1 MHARRILHTCFSR
14 SWGGL
19 ELYAVDLA
27 TLLHHRG
34 HRVTLACPPHSR
46 VYVEALQRGLA
57 LEGLDVHGYAHPL
70 LLGRLALRLRRTGF
84 DLIHAHVSRDLATLV
99 PALQLSRSSAP
110 LVLTKSVGSY
120 VMKRDPF
127 HRYTYARVS
136 RVFAISSV
144 IRQNVLETTPV
155 PPERVLTVHFPVD
168 TARYSPDPARRRA
181 MRSTLGIT
189 EDRVVI
195 GFVGRFS
202 PGKGHEDLLHAVREL
217 IASRPIT
224 LLVVGEASYGEEA
237 YEATIRQMAVAL
249 GLGEAVIFLGFRRD
263 VEAVLDAC
271 DLFAFPSHAE
281 AFGMALVEAMAMELP
296 VVSTNCDGV
305 LDIVVDGT
313 TGMFV
318 NPHRPTELADALKLL
333 IDDPGR
339 RVAMGRAGR
348 KRVLDLFDRR
358 AHLAQVEQIYEEL
371 LRESVAEPQERP
383 GNIGQSPGRR

>member
-1 MHARRILHTCFSR
+1 
-14 SWGGL
+14 
-19 ELYAVDLA
+19 VDLA
-27 TLLHHRG
+27 AFLHHRG
-34 HRVTLACPPHSR
+34 HRVTLACPPRSR
-46 VYVEALQRGLA
+46 VYGEALERGLL
-57 LEGLDVHGYAHPL
+57 LEGLDVRGYAHPL
-70 LLGRLALRLRRTGF
+70 LVGRLALQLRHAGF

-136 RVFAISSV
+136 RVLAISSV

-155 PPERVLTVHFPVD
+155 PAERVLTVHFPVD

-181 MRSTLGIT
+181 MRSALGIT
-189 EDRVVI
+189 EDRIVL

-202 PGKGHEDLLHAVREL
+202 PGKGHEDLLHAAREL
-217 IASRPIT
+217 VASHPIT

-237 YEATIRQMAVAL
+237 YEATIRQMTLSL
-249 GLGEAVIFLGFRRD
+249 GLEDVVVFLGFRRD

-281 AFGMALVEAMAMELP
+281 AFGMALIEAMAMELP

-305 LDIVVDGT
+305 LDIVVDGA
-313 TGMFV
+313 TGLFV
-318 NPHRPTELADALKLL
+318 NPRRPTELAAALKRL
-333 IDDPGR
+333 IDDPGL
-339 RVAMGRAGR
+339 RVAMGEAGR

-358 AHLAQVEQIYEEL
+358 AHLARIEQIYADL
-371 LRESVAEPQERP
+371 LRERIPAPGERP
-383 GNIGQSPGRR
+383 RKFGQSPS